1 MGLIEQIYEWIVFNS
16 LTADLS
22 NLLLKASEKELDT
35 SEVPYWILSINVV
48 LVVYIYILIFDDICI
63 SYIHNASRSLCN
75 KVQKTQI
82 HEGTRHDPIE
92 ETNPHGLW

>member
-48 LVVYIYILIFDDICI
+48 LVVYIYI
-63 SYIHNASRSLCN
+63 Y
-75 KVQKTQI
+75 
-82 HEGTRHDPIE
+82 
-92 ETNPHGLW
+92 